1 MHDDTVTSSF
11 DRASSTSYVE
21 SSTSRD
27 AEAYSQNVAT
37 WYCSSLFDLL
47 LSAPTSSRMSTEKR
61 RSVLLVMSSQ
71 ALQRRERALFIIKE
85 EGFNSTPSRRTSIPR
100 DVIDLG
106 EEVLTT
112 QAHISQIIR
121 LQTAKTAQAPQ
132 THDLQPIMLV
142 EKGMMRAQLLR
153 RTLAPY
159 EGRMDRF

>member
-1 MHDDTVTSSF
+1 
-11 DRASSTSYVE
+11 
-21 SSTSRD
+21 
-27 AEAYSQNVAT
+27 
-37 WYCSSLFDLL
+37 
-47 LSAPTSSRMSTEKR
+47 MSTEKR